1 MKAYNIP
8 LYIRLSIASFLGWSV
23 LRVIYRYWQ
32 FHGTLPFGI
41 TLPGPISIAG
51 FLIGLFAGSSLFLG
65 VFFAFSQWIVLR
77 PYIKSVWTWILL
89 QVLVWVAAGLINM
102 VLIFLFVKILYN
114 NDALAIYLRAT
125 IDALM
130 ISISIGLIQNSTLR
144 KTTGVFP
151 WWVVFPAIGI
161 FIGILV
167 ERLNQNFVFMD
178 PLHATLLA
186 SGIIAVVASLPS
198 LWIMQDVHLDQSA
211 ELSTVK

>member
-23 LRVIYRYWQ
+23 LRLIYRYWQ

-65 VFFAFSQWIVLR
+65 VFFAFFQWIVLR
-77 PYIKSVWTWILL
+77 SYIKSVWTWILH
-89 QVLVWVAAGLINM
+89 QVLAWVATGLINL
-102 VLIFLFVKILYN
+102 VLIFLFVKIFDN
-114 NDALAIYLRAT
+114 NDTLALWLRAT
-125 IDALM
+125 IDALI
-130 ISISIGLIQNSTLR
+130 ISMAIGLIQNSTLR

-151 WWVVFPAIGI
+151 WWAIFPALGI
-161 FIGILV
+161 FVGVLV
-167 ERLNQNFVFMD
+167 ERLNQNLVFMD

-186 SGIIAVVASLPS
+186 SGMIAVVASLPS
-198 LWIMQDVHLDQSA
+198 LWILRDVILNSSA
-211 ELSTVK
+211 ELSMVK